1 VPEALSGITNGAAQG
16 LHFRTK
22 RFVLQANE
30 ALDFNQPG
38 MFRGKVF
45 YTSSVTDTANFTLVA
60 PDANLKAQYA
70 YDAAQVIVVGRGT
83 NGTIAGAVTFTVPTT
98 AYASCTTTNGSAVV
112 TMASTTGLSAGM
124 PITGTG
130 IPASTTILSVD
141 SATQITLSANATASG
156 TVTLTVTNS
165 INGAYANLVYA
176 GGTFTGPTNF
186 AIVNT
191 GTTSWVI
198 FPVPQGGIPAGNIVI
213 TGSLSSSTNT
223 AVGSIA
229 GQGKWLYNS
238 LYGSVLQGK
247 GTTYDVAFFNS
258 GASLVMGNPTGTKDA
273 RFQGALTSNGGAL
286 GYATGAGGT
295 VTQVTSKTTAVTLN
309 KVCGQFTTT
318 ADPIAAGATAIFQVN
333 NSNVASTDTILLNLQ
348 SGQATMGTYSYRIEK
363 VAAGSFTVTIENR
376 SGGSLSEALVFNF
389 TVFKGVN
396 A

>member
-1 VPEALSGITNGAAQG
+1 
-16 LHFRTK
+16 
-22 RFVLQANE
+22 
-30 ALDFNQPG
+30 
-38 MFRGKVF
+38 
-45 YTSSVTDTANFTLVA
+45 
-60 PDANLKAQYA
+60 
-70 YDAAQVIVVGRGT
+70 
-83 NGTIAGAVTFTVPTT
+83 
-98 AYASCTTTNGSAVV
+98 
-112 TMASTTGLSAGM
+112 MASTSGLIAGM
-124 PITGTG
+124 PITGAG
-130 IPASTTILSVD
+130 IPASTTISAVN

-165 INGAYANLVYA
+165 INGAFANLVYA
-176 GGTFTGPTNF
+176 GGTFSGPTNF

-191 GTTSWVI
+191 GPTSWVI
-198 FPVPQGGIPAGNIVI
+198 FNVPQGGIPAGNITI
-213 TGSLSSSTNT
+213 SGSLSSTTNV

-229 GQGKWLYNS
+229 ASAKWLYNS
-238 LYGSVLQGK
+238 LYGAVLQGK
-247 GTTYDVAFFNS
+247 GTTYDVALFNG

-273 RFQGALTSNGGAL
+273 RFQGALTSAGGAL